1 MNFYVIDSK
10 QKPILSGKLC
20 HALNLVRRVHNI
32 RADTDLKELLDQQPD
47 LQSASGAM
55 PGTYSIKIDLT
66 GTPVVH
72 GPARQ
77 PAALLPKIRRKG
89 EL

>member
-20 HALNLVRRVHNI
+20 QALNLVQRVHNI

-47 LQSASGAM
+47 LQSASEAM
-55 PGTYSIKIDLT
+55 P
-66 GTPVVH
+66 
-72 GPARQ
+72 RQ